1 MPVQC
6 LAERA
11 LSDGARKQREKG
23 FLTGAVSPNVSG
35 THAKPM
41 LQGRGSHE
49 ADGKQY
55 LLLDNA
61 QFSMENPGCNV
72 FLCAFIAGVELLSN
86 PLHPSGLPLASS
98 I

>member
-11 LSDGARKQREKG
+11 LSDGAHRQREKG
-23 FLTGAVSPNVSG
+23 FLTWAVSPNVSG
-35 THAKPM
+35 THEKPM

-55 LLLDNA
+55 LLLENT
-61 QFSMENPGCNV
+61 QFSMENPGCNASR
-72 FLCAFIAGVELLSN
+72 CAFIADVELLSN
-86 PLHPSGLPLASS
+86 PLHPSGIPLASS